1 MLLLQVVSIP
11 IKLKV
16 SIKNED
22 SRLNHLPKSNSL
34 YQTTSASYDGL
45 QVQPSTCDLLPTRG
59 IQVVTLQV
67 QEVQLQVVAI
77 DLHMANLMWFRP
89 FYGH

>member
-11 IKLKV
+11 IILKV

-22 SRLNHLPKSNSL
+22 LILNHLPKSNSL
-34 YQTTSASYDGL
+34 HQTTSASYDCL
-45 QVQPSTCDLLPTRG
+45 QGG

-77 DLHMANLMWFRP
+77 DLHMANSCGFGP